1 MTVLTS
7 SAAAKLRF
15 ILYFSFCRCLSLYF
29 SLSLNLSLSLSSSVY
44 FSLPQAYERSESS
57 EVAFVTELVK
67 KLLIIISRPA
77 RLLEC
82 LVRTE
87 NRTLNTITV
96 MVMVMRVFT
105 VIFTVHGPTNY
116 LTDHIPGLNQRQIHF
131 LK

>member
-1 MTVLTS
+1 MLLPS
-7 SAAAKLRF
+7 FDLFSRF
-15 ILYFSFCRCLSLYF
+15 LSVAVCLSLSPSTF
-29 SLSLNLSLSLSSSVY
+29 LSLSLPLSI
-44 FSLPQAYERSESS
+44 SLSQAYERSESS

-87 NRTLNTITV
+87 HRTLNTITV
-96 MVMVMRVFT
+96 MVMVMGVFT
-105 VIFTVHGPTNY
+105 VTFTLHGPTNY
-116 LTDHIPGLNQRQIHF
+116 LTDHIPGLDQRQIHF